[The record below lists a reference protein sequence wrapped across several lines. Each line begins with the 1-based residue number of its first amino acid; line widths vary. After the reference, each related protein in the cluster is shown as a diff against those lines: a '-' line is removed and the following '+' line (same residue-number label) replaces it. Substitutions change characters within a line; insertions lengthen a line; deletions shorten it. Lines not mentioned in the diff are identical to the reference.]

1 MNHSG
6 GVNLI
11 PRIFGGFPLA
21 VLFVATAAL
30 VAAEIPANSRI
41 TAVTVYPD
49 AAFVTRS
56 ATVRVEPGEHVVV
69 FTDMVPGMDENS
81 LKVSASGP
89 AGTKLYGA
97 RTQREFLTEE
107 LSERVRTL
115 TAEIQKLEDD
125 IAQAEGIKRALADE
139 KAYLDSV
146 RLFAGTQLP
155 KDLVTRMPS
164 AAELEATL
172 KFLGEKLR
180 QNAASVQA
188 QDQRI
193 RQLRKAVEALRRELA
208 DVSGPAQKMRRSV
221 VVALSAVQSGSV
233 TVEIGYLAGGASWRP
248 VYDARADFAKGAVEL
263 ALHGVVAQKTGED
276 WRNVRLTFSTVKPTA
291 GGRMP
296 PVDPWFL
303 RPLQPR
309 PLPAR
314 AKMMR
319 ADAGAAAPLAAFTD
333 EAEVGGAPQAAET
346 VYAEAQAGGLSVT
359 YAVARPVTVRSDGSE
374 ERLPVMAQTLAATYE
389 YSTFPRAAA
398 YAYLGARVENSRES
412 PLLPGRVNVFVD
424 GDYLGESGIDTVA
437 PGETF
442 DLSLGIDEGVKV
454 KRDLVSRKVDQT
466 LIGGIASPTKK
477 TAFIWKLTLEHYK
490 PRAARVNVYEALP
503 VSQDDRI
510 KVRNVR
516 TSREPT
522 VKDWQ
527 DRKGVWKWELDL
539 QPKQKAEI
547 TIEYEVEHPREMP
560 VEGL

>member
-1 MNHSG
+1 
-6 GVNLI
+6 
-11 PRIFGGFPLA
+11 
-21 VLFVATAAL
+21 
-30 VAAEIPANSRI
+30 
-41 TAVTVYPD
+41 
-49 AAFVTRS
+49 
-56 ATVRVEPGEHVVV
+56 
-69 FTDMVPGMDENS
+69 
-81 LKVSASGP
+81 
-89 AGTKLYGA
+89 
-97 RTQREFLTEE
+97 
-107 LSERVRTL
+107 
-115 TAEIQKLEDD
+115 
-125 IAQAEGIKRALADE
+125 
-139 KAYLDSV
+139 
-146 RLFAGTQLP
+146 
-155 KDLVTRMPS
+155 
-164 AAELEATL
+164 
-172 KFLGEKLR
+172 
-180 QNAASVQA
+180 
-188 QDQRI
+188 
-193 RQLRKAVEALRRELA
+193 
-208 DVSGPAQKMRRSV
+208 
-221 VVALSAVQSGSV
+221 
-233 TVEIGYLAGGASWRP
+233 
-248 VYDARADFAKGAVEL
+248 
-263 ALHGVVAQKTGED
+263 
-276 WRNVRLTFSTVKPTA
+276 
-291 GGRMP
+291 
-296 PVDPWFL
+296 
-303 RPLQPR
+303 
-309 PLPAR
+309 
-314 AKMMR
+314 MMR